1 MLPIAQQIYRRL
13 FEAWG
18 PQKWWPADSPFEV
31 MIGAI
36 LVQNTN
42 WRNVERAIENLKSAE
57 ALSPLQLLAI
67 ELENL
72 QELIRPAGYFR
83 IKAQRLRSLVQF
95 FVDEFGGEITAMQ
108 AIPMPQLREKLLAVH
123 GIGPETADSI
133 LLYAVG
139 QSAMVV
145 DAYTLRVFARHGWVP
160 HGTSYHA
167 LQAHIAQELP
177 EDATIYNDFHALI
190 VEVGKKH
197 CRKTPQCEGC
207 PLQELLPVHGLV
219 KEK

>member
-1 MLPIAQQIYRRL
+1 MTTIAQQVYRKL
-13 FEAWG
+13 FKAWG

-31 MIGAI
+31 MIGAV

-42 WRNVERAIENLKSAE
+42 WRNVERAIENLKSAD
-57 ALSPLQLLAI
+57 ALSPQKLLAI
-67 ELENL
+67 KLEEL

-95 FVDEFGGEITAMQ
+95 FEEEFGGRIAKMQ
-108 AIPMPQLREKLLAVH
+108 AMPLAELRMKLLLVH

-139 QSAMVV
+139 QPALVV

-160 HGTSYHA
+160 HGTSYHP
-167 LQAHIAQELP
+167 LQEYLAAELP
-177 EDATIYNDFHALI
+177 VDAADYKEFHALM
-190 VEVGKKH
+190 VEVGKRH

-207 PLQELLPVHGLV
+207 PLRQLLPIGGVV
-219 KEK
+219 VA